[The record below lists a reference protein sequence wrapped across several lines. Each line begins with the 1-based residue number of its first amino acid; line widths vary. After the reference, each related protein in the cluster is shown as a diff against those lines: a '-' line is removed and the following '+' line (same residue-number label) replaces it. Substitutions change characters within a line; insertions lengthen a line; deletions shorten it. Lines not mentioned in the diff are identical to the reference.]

1 MNGNCYYQFLAQ
13 PGTITVRNNL
23 FAVLPGATAATMK
36 LPPGP
41 DDVLNNI
48 FSPKAPSG
56 VTASAGHVAVVS
68 DPGLEND
75 SYLITANSPAVDQGG
90 QETVKPWPDFEGST
104 VPCGQAPDV
113 GAVEYCP

>member
-68 DPGLEND
+68 DPGLENN